1 MSGLFKQR
9 SELSHV
15 FYNHIRWNGGRLT
28 RFPRR
33 FSGKDQ
39 YAQRVFR
46 NLNPAI
52 GDEQAYELGAKLGRL
67 QEYTVAAVVRQDASD
82 LIAE

>member
-1 MSGLFKQR
+1 MAKRENTTSKLILKVITGQ
-9 SELSHV
+9 
-15 FYNHIRWNGGRLT
+15 T
-28 RFPRR
+28 MA
-33 FSGKDQ
+33 GKDQ

>member
-1 MSGLFKQR
+1 MAKRENTTSKLILK
-9 SELSHV
+9 V
-15 FYNHIRWNGGRLT
+15 IT
-28 RFPRR
+28 RQTMA
-33 FSGKDQ
+33 GKDQ